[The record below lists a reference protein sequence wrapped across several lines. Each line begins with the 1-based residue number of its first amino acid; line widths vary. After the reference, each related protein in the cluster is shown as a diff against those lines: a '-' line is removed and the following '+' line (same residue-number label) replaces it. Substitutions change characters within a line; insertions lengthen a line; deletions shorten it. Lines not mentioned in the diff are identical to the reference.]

1 MLDLIKKFFKKEE
14 PIVVEQVS
22 EDKLEEWLDQKIS
35 QINCQEHILSF
46 YNMIKDKKVILNEKI
61 EILEN
66 VEFDEKQNVEEKIK
80 NIVLGHKTNYVNAT
94 RQFLDKL
101 NIPEGVSL
109 TEAVEF
115 SAGLNKELDVLSQR
129 TGKSYQAAQHL
140 FFNQVEDIFNVLGG
154 LNTNVIEFNKKLE
167 RLGAFK
173 ISNLRKGLSNL
184 NELNNKRKVLEKEI
198 NWKREKLNRC
208 LAGKSKQKA
217 EITKLKE
224 SDDYAE
230 FTVLKEKEEKLK
242 NMINDNNDE
251 VHLFFSKMDR
261 GLRKYERVSMEPQ
274 LIQKYLDNPVKA
286 LEGDQEFKIINLF
299 NSMEKSMGEI
309 ESDEKKRIQILDSIG
324 KAKKGFLQE
333 MMQRN
338 GELQNN
344 IGEIKSKLRR
354 YNVEQQIEEAEYKLE
369 HFGEQI
375 LMVKREMDEWNFKLN
390 SLDGSKI
397 VASLNESIKE
407 VFKIDIRLS

>member
-1 MLDLIKKFFKKEE
+1 
-14 PIVVEQVS
+14 
-22 EDKLEEWLDQKIS
+22 
-35 QINCQEHILSF
+35 
-46 YNMIKDKKVILNEKI
+46 
-61 EILEN
+61 
-66 VEFDEKQNVEEKIK
+66 KIK

-274 LIQKYLDNPVKA
+274 LIQKYL
-286 LEGDQEFKIINLF
+286 
-299 NSMEKSMGEI
+299 
-309 ESDEKKRIQILDSIG
+309 
-324 KAKKGFLQE
+324 
-333 MMQRN
+333 
-338 GELQNN
+338 
-344 IGEIKSKLRR
+344 
-354 YNVEQQIEEAEYKLE
+354 
-369 HFGEQI
+369 
-375 LMVKREMDEWNFKLN
+375 
-390 SLDGSKI
+390 
-397 VASLNESIKE
+397 
-407 VFKIDIRLS
+407 